1 MTIIATTTLAKTPL
15 TDWHAANGGRLV
27 DFAGWEMPVQY
38 GSITDEHVATRTAVG
53 LFDVS
58 HMGRLTVAGPQATEF
73 LESLLTRS
81 VENLKPSRIRYS
93 LVCNESGGTLDD
105 ILVGCV
111 SKNEAGSKQAGSK
124 YDLVVNAS
132 NREKLV
138 DWFTKHTDGFDVALT
153 DNTVSTAMIAVQ
165 GPEALSLLKNL
176 SDADLSALKYYQ
188 ACEAKVGDAHCVAS
202 RTGYTGEDGVELICS
217 AEEATPLWEKLIA
230 AGAKAC
236 GLAARDTLRLEAG
249 MPLYGHEMTE
259 EINPA
264 QVGLGFAINTKE
276 RSFVGSEAIVKAA
289 SDESLPVRV
298 GLEVEGRRPPR
309 EGYPVVS
316 NFQLSGD
323 QPASEQSVED
333 QPVGWVSSGAPSP
346 TLGKM
351 IAMAFVPKSLSQEGT
366 DLGVNVRGKVIP
378 AKVVPLPFYKRS

>member
-1 MTIIATTTLAKTPL
+1 
-15 TDWHAANGGRLV
+15 
-27 DFAGWEMPVQY
+27 MPVQY

-58 HMGRLTVAGPQATEF
+58 HMGRLTIQGTEATQF

-81 VENLKPSRIRYS
+81 VANLKPSRIRYS
-93 LVCNESGGTLDD
+93 LVCNATGGTLDD

-111 SKNEAGSKQAGSK
+111 AKNETEAK

-132 NREKLV
+132 NRLKLI
-138 DWFTKHTDGFDVALT
+138 DWFKEHAASFEVTLS

-165 GPEALSLLKNL
+165 GPDAMKLIGQLT
-176 SDADLSALKYYQ
+176 DADLESLKYYQ
-188 ACEAKVGDAHCVAS
+188 ATEAKVGDATCVAS

-217 AEEATPLWEKLIA
+217 AEEATPLWEKLIS

-259 EINPA
+259 AINPA
-264 QVGLGFAINTKE
+264 QVGLGFAIDTKE
-276 RSFVGSEAIVKAA
+276 RSFVGSDAILKAQDDA
-289 SDESLPVRV
+289 TLPVRV

-309 EGYPVVS
+309 EGYPVTS
-316 NFQLSGD
+316 ID
-323 QPASEQSVED
+323 QAGNNQE
-333 QPVGWVSSGAPSP
+333 VGWVSSGAPAP

-351 IAMAFVPKSLSQEGT
+351 IAMAFVPPRLSALGT
-366 DLGVNVRGKVIP
+366 ELGVDVRGKIIP
-378 AKVVPLPFYKRS
+378 AKVVPIPFYKRSRP